1 MVAGLILGMGMTT
14 TSVYIVL
21 SVLVAPALVEMGI
34 PDLAAHLFVF
44 YFGILSA
51 ITPPVAM
58 ASYAA
63 ASVAKDDP
71 MKLGIAAWRLGLSG
85 YILPF
90 IFIFSPELLMLG
102 EPLAIIQAAITA
114 AIGVFALSLSLEGF
128 FKYQINI
135 VFRVL
140 LFGAA
145 LLMIISGIVTDLIG
159 LGIIVAIVGPQW
171 VKKRRERVVGT

>member
-1 MVAGLILGMGMTT
+1 
-14 TSVYIVL
+14 
-21 SVLVAPALVEMGI
+21 
-34 PDLAAHLFVF
+34 
-44 YFGILSA
+44 
-51 ITPPVAM
+51 
-58 ASYAA
+58 
-63 ASVAKDDP
+63 